1 MIKGI
6 TAGPSMNAEL
16 HKERSLARLKST
28 CAEFE
33 SIFINYM
40 LKSMRSTMNEHG
52 LLENTN
58 ESRIINAMFDENLAQ
73 GIAAGGGI
81 GLGQILF
88 ERLKDQK

>member
-1 MIKGI
+1 MVKGI
-6 TAGPSMNAEL
+6 TADSSVTAEL
-16 HKERSLARLKST
+16 HKERSQARLKNT

-33 SIFINYM
+33 SIFITFM
-40 LKSMRSTMNEHG
+40 LKSMRTTMNEHG
-52 LLENTN
+52 FLENTN

-81 GLGQILF
+81 GLGAILF

>member
-1 MIKGI
+1 MVKELI
-6 TAGPSMNAEL
+6 AGPSMNAEL
-16 HKERSLARLKST
+16 SKEHSMTRLKST

-40 LKSMRSTMNEHG
+40 LKSMRTTMNEHG

-58 ESRIINAMFDENLAQ
+58 ESRIINTMFDENLAQ
-73 GIAAGGGI
+73 GIAASGGI

-88 ERLKDQK
+88 EKLKD